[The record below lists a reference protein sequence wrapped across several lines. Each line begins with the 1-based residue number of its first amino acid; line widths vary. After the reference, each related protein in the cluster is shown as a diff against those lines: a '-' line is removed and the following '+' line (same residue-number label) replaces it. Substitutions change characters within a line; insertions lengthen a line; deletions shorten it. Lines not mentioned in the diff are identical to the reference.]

1 MATLKELREEN
12 ALSQADLAALAKVA
26 KSTIV
31 SIENKYHKPNF
42 KTRRT
47 LAEALK
53 VKPREI
59 EFW

>member
-26 KSTIV
+26 KSTIG
-31 SIENKYHKPNF
+31 SIENKHHKPNF
-42 KTRRT
+42 KTRRK

-53 VKPREI
+53 VKPKEI